1 MTRNDE
7 LGRELLKQNDAAG
20 GGQAVAPEA
29 MVRSIVDR
37 ERRRIRRW
45 GWAAAI
51 LWIFIG
57 VHMLIERLAVLFV
70 TIYIYPARLQEGR
83 GFPNTFGLTVFIV
96 EILWPLLLCAAAL
109 CTMKF
114 ILVSRQATLRQIQGE
129 LAEISRQM
137 QALTKAP

>member
-7 LGRELLKQNDAAG
+7 LGWELLKQNGAAG
-20 GGQAVAPEA
+20 GGQAGAPEA

-57 VHMLIERLAVLFV
+57 VHMLIERVAVLFV
-70 TIYIYPARLQEGR
+70 AIYILPLRLQEGL
-83 GFPNTFGLTVFIV
+83 GPPGSFCLTVSIV

-137 QALTKAP
+137 QAMTKAP